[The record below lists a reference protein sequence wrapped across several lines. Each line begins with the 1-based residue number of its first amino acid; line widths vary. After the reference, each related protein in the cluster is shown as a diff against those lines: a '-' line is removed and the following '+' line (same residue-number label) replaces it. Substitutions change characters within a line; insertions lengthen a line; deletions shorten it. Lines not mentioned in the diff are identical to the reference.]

1 MLYTCLTTELYPK
14 LQVFEALV
22 HLADGPFC
30 TEKDRSLECI
40 LSESSV
46 PQQVGHR
53 GEAESG
59 S

>member
-1 MLYTCLTTELYPK
+1 MLYTCLTTELYSKP
-14 LQVFEALV
+14 QVFEALV

-30 TEKDRSLECI
+30 TEEDRSLECI

-46 PQQVGHR
+46 PQQAGHR